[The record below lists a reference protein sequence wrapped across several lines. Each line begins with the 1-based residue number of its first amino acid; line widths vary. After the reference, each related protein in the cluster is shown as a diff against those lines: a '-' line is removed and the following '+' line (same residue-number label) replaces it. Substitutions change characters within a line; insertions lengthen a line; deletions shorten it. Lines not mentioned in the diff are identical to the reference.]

1 MLLFSDED
9 LRAVIMN
16 VNLVVT
22 QGVTMGVGGVLYMAL
37 LLICFFKKEGSRLY
51 GFLVVLDNFLILY
64 LAMKLYEGTTWS
76 ADGPLICAIL
86 ISVLLLLNYIVSIIA
101 CCCEMFNCFGVLQS
115 AMTSF
120 ILTTILILGVTC
132 EYKQ

>member
-1 MLLFSDED
+1 M
-9 LRAVIMN
+9 MN
-16 VNLVVT
+16 LNLVVT
-22 QGVTMGVGGVLYMAL
+22 QGVTLGVGGVLYMAL
-37 LLICFFKKEGSRLY
+37 LLTCFIKREGIFSRLY
-51 GFLVVLDNFLILY
+51 GFLAVLDNFQSLY
-64 LAMKLYEGTTWS
+64 LVMKLYEGTTWS

-115 AMTSF
+115 AMTF
-120 ILTTILILGVTC
+120 LILTIILSLGVTC